1 MNANTAVILLMC
13 AIGLGSFQPTA
24 AQAQSQ
30 ADQTAGF
37 KNALAA
43 YNAKCSGVTASQTAL
58 YQQCATDKAKL
69 DTQQKSLS
77 SSSGQIPL
85 QMRGGSHGGSND
97 D

>member
-1 MNANTAVILLMC
+1 MKVNTAVILLIC
-13 AIGLGSFQPTA
+13 AIGFGSIQPIS

-30 ADQTAGF
+30 ADQTASF

-58 YQQCATDKAKL
+58 YQQCAADKAKL
-69 DTQQKSLS
+69 NAQQKTLS

-85 QMRGGSHGGSND
+85 QMRGGSHGGGGD

>member
-1 MNANTAVILLMC
+1 MNVNTAVLLLIC
-13 AIGLGSFQPTA
+13 AIGLGAIQP
-24 AQAQSQ
+24 AQAQSS
-30 ADQTAGF
+30 ADQAASF

-43 YNAKCSGVTASQTAL
+43 YNAKCSGVTVSQAAL

-69 DTQQKSLS
+69 DSQQKTLS

-85 QMRGGSHGGSND
+85 QMRGGNHGGGND